1 MKQKSKSKIVITRF
15 EPVREGE
22 ENKLIG
28 GFSGSLSGKDIQ
40 DSIGLGSNNCE
51 GGNCSS
57 GCGIGQ
63 NVGCNSHSGC
73 NNDNGTNSRCG

>member
-1 MKQKSKSKIVITRF
+1 MKQKSKLKVIITCF
-15 EPVREGE
+15 EPLKNDE

-28 GFSGSLSGKDIQ
+28 GFSGSLSNRDAQ

-51 GGNCSS
+51 AGNCSS

-63 NVGCNSHSGC
+63 NVGCNTHSGC
-73 NNDNGTNSRCG
+73 GNDNGTNTRC